1 MGRRPAENDE
11 IDVGEF
17 GKCALATTK
26 APSMWCLREAAKGPN
41 RPAAGDP
48 RQGGNTFSGARSHEG
63 NRPGKSTAYGGVK
76 AERDHD
82 VSRTG
87 GGTAVPWS
95 VSIMI
100 IRPW

>member
-1 MGRRPAENDE
+1 MRVGYDE
-11 IDVGEF
+11 GAIDVVSQRSGE
-17 GKCALATTK
+17 GA
-26 APSMWCLREAAKGPN
+26 E
-41 RPAAGDP
+41 PARGGGS